1 MEAVFVI
8 NGISKTL
15 SFHPRETLLR
25 TLRKN
30 GHTEVKSGCNQG
42 ECGMC
47 TVLIDG
53 SQVNSCQVLTAS
65 VGDAEI
71 TTVKALGDIRNPHP
85 IQLAFQEAGGVQCG
99 FCTPA
104 KVLAAYALLRKHPAP
119 SEEQIRAAFDG
130 NICRCTGY
138 VKIFEAVRLAVQKMK
153 SEGVN

>member
-1 MEAVFVI
+1 MEAVFII
-8 NGISKTL
+8 NTVSKTL
-15 SFHPRETLLR
+15 SFQPRETLLQ
-25 TLRKN
+25 TLRKA

-47 TVLIDG
+47 TVLIGG
-53 SQVNSCQVLTAS
+53 SQVNSCQVLTAT
-65 VGDAEI
+65 VMGAEI

-85 IQLAFQEAGGVQCG
+85 IQMAFQEAGGVQCG

-104 KVLAAYALLRKHPAP
+104 KILATYALLQKHPEP
-119 SEEQIRAAFDG
+119 SEEQIRFAFDG

-153 SEGVN
+153 SAGVN